1 MKHRLVGMAVLVAL
15 GVIAWPVIFDTTPM
29 REINQRS
36 QIPPAPAVDRF
47 GVDEPAAVALPPM
60 PDNAAARAAAEP
72 VPDLVPESTPAPRP
86 ALGPPVPVA
95 GGASAA
101 APEQSRTARTEAAA
115 APVPPVAAP
124 GKPAAAPAKPV
135 PEPVAQPARDQFG
148 LPEQWAVQLGVF
160 GKQENAQELKARAER
175 AGYHAILQIS
185 SANGARQYRVFVEPK
200 LNRLDAQR
208 VSANIEKSLGVKGY
222 VTRYYP

>member
-1 MKHRLVGMAVLVAL
+1 VREAMKHRLVGMAVLVAL
-15 GVIAWPVIFDTTPM
+15 GIIAWPVIFDTTPM

-36 QIPPAPAVDRF
+36 QIPPAPATDRF
-47 GVDEPAAVALPPM
+47 SVDAPATVQLPPM

-72 VPDLVPESTPAPRP
+72 VPDLVPEVTPAPRP
-86 ALGPPVPVA
+86 ALGPPVP
-95 GGASAA
+95 GSAA
-101 APEQSRTARTEAAA
+101 SGAATAPAQPPALKPPAQS
-115 APVPPVAAP
+115 APQQT
-124 GKPAAAPAKPV
+124 KPAAAQSGT
-135 PEPVAQPARDQFG
+135 EPIAQPGRDQFG

-175 AGYHAILQIS
+175 AGYHAILQITT
-185 SANGARQYRVFVEPK
+185 ADGARQYRVYAEPK

-208 VSANIEKSLGVKGY
+208 VAANIEKSLGVKGY